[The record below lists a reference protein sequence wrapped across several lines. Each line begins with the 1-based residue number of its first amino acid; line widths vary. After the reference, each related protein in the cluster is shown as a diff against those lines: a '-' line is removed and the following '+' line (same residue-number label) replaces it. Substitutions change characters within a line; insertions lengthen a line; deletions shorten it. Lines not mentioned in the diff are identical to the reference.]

1 MTSRSRTRSSPGMF
15 RILYLITG
23 GGRYKR
29 YNTQDKPSPE
39 LLARFRERWE
49 ALKHDPE
56 LVRTI
61 LDSLRR
67 KPVPVT
73 SRVRVLAQSVA
84 ERVDTVRPDPVAP
97 DTSNELT
104 LSGWYFYADG
114 KLYQGY
120 RSWEAV
126 QDALETAIG
135 NEARNIS
142 DVQYKE

>member
-1 MTSRSRTRSSPGMF
+1 MPSRSRTRSSPGMF

-67 KPVPVT
+67 KPVRVT
-73 SRVRVLAQSVA
+73 SRVRVLAQPNT
-84 ERVDTVRPDPVAP
+84 ERLDTVRPVSVVR

-104 LSGWYFYADG
+104 LSGYYFYADG

-120 RSWEAV
+120 
-126 QDALETAIG
+126 QDLEDVNKALEMVIG
-135 NEARNIS
+135 NEAKNIS
-142 DVQYKE
+142 DVEYKK